1 MADDQWISFKV
12 ESETYVHSVDNIKEI
27 IPYKLPVPVPGS
39 DCCTEGILNV
49 RGNIVT
55 ILSGHI
61 LFGRNKPGTTEE
73 RRMII
78 LEMGT
83 DIIGVSV
90 DSVVDIISLQLE
102 DVQWIDRGG
111 LIKGTLQLDG
121 QLYILTDF
129 SNYSYISD
137 VNK

>member
-27 IPYKLPVPVPGS
+27 IPYKLHVPVPGS

-55 ILSGHI
+55 VLSGHV
-61 LFGRNKPGTTEE
+61 LFGRNKPKAAGE
-73 RRMII
+73 RRIII

-83 DIIGVSV
+83 DKVGVSV
-90 DSVVDIISLQLE
+90 DSVADIICFQLK
-102 DVQWIDRGG
+102 DVQWIEQRGV
-111 LIKGTLQLDG
+111 IKGTRQLDG